1 MYAIIPQQIPQDKR
15 AEVNEK
21 ILFAINS
28 GKDLIP
34 AESIYN
40 CYTGVGGLHN
50 LRQSD
55 FASYHEYARA
65 KKEFELGQFFT
76 PHEICWEMVDVL
88 SPTSSEMVLDMCC
101 GMGNFFNHLPNRH
114 NTYGFDIDGKAVA
127 VARYLYPDAHI
138 EKCDIQQYRPE
149 QRFDII
155 IGNPPFNLKFDFRL
169 SQEYYM
175 DKLVGFARKKRLGDL
190 LVDAGVISQDQLV
203 KALQVQKTEK
213 QGERLGVVLID
224 LGFTDEKQIVEALK
238 AQLKIQSIDLS
249 TLRIPEE
256 IIRLLDEAVLRK
268 YNLIPFKFNEKNPN
282 LLCVAM
288 SDPLDIRAMDD
299 VSIITGCQVERFA
312 ATPSDIAAAIDR
324 YYGNAEALRVA
335 EQYTR
340 EKQEQAKARAAL
352 DPGSGNDEN
361 NVQQAPIVK
370 LLGQI
375 IEQAVHKRAS
385 DIHIEPMENQVRIRF
400 RVDGVL
406 HEAMRHDISLHAALI
421 ARIKIV
427 SGLDISEKRR
437 PQDGRATSIVDR
449 QEYDIRVSVLPTV
462 YGEKVVMRLAQKKA
476 LTLDKR
482 DLGFPEE
489 ELKKFDHILSHPNGL
504 ILVTGPTGS
513 GKSTTL
519 YTALN
524 ELNVE
529 GVNIITVEDPVEA
542 NLNGVNQVQVN
553 EKAGLTF
560 SSALRSILRQ
570 DPDIIMIGEI
580 RDQET
585 AEIAVKASITG
596 HLVVSTLHTNSS
608 ANTITRLADMGV
620 ENYLIADSVVG
631 VIAQRLVRRV
641 CPACGIVREATAGEK
656 KILGIKDPARRINV
670 RTPGHKECVRCGG
683 TGYYGR
689 IGIYEIMP
697 VTADLRQAINRGEN
711 ADVLEE
717 IALTHGMKTLRM
729 SAIDYALRGIT
740 TVEEVQRVAYDD
752 EED

>member
-1 MYAIIPQQIPQDKR
+1 
-15 AEVNEK
+15 
-21 ILFAINS
+21 
-28 GKDLIP
+28 
-34 AESIYN
+34 
-40 CYTGVGGLHN
+40 
-50 LRQSD
+50 
-55 FASYHEYARA
+55 
-65 KKEFELGQFFT
+65 
-76 PHEICWEMVDVL
+76 
-88 SPTSSEMVLDMCC
+88 
-101 GMGNFFNHLPNRH
+101 
-114 NTYGFDIDGKAVA
+114 
-127 VARYLYPDAHI
+127 
-138 EKCDIQQYRPE
+138 
-149 QRFDII
+149 
-155 IGNPPFNLKFDFRL
+155 
-169 SQEYYM
+169 M

-238 AQLKIQSIDLS
+238 AQLKIQSVDLS

-482 DLGFPEE
+482 DLGFPED

-570 DPDIIMIGEI
+570 DPDIIAVGEI
-580 RDQET
+580 RDGET
-585 AEIAVKASITG
+585 ASIAMRAAITG
-596 HLVVSTLHTNSS
+596 HLVFSTLHTNDAVSAVHRLEDIGVEPWLVSS
-608 ANTITRLADMGV
+608 ALRGV
-620 ENYLIADSVVG
+620 VS
-631 VIAQRLVRRV
+631 QRLVRKL
-641 CPACGIVREATAGEK
+641 CPHCKTAYRPSAEELLLLGLPEDSDVTFYK
-656 KILGIKDPARRINV
+656 GAGCPECRHSGYIGRRAVFEILLLNSRLRRRISH
-670 RTPGHKECVRCGG
+670 G
-683 TGYYGR
+683 
-689 IGIYEIMP
+689 
-697 VTADLRQAINRGEN
+697 ADGDELLSAARQDGF
-711 ADVLEE
+711 
-717 IALTHGMKTLRM
+717 TTLRESCRELVLAGVT
-729 SAIDYALRGIT
+729 SAA
-740 TVEEVQRVAYDD
+740 EAARVINTAA
-752 EED
+752 ET

>member
-1 MYAIIPQQIPQDKR
+1 
-15 AEVNEK
+15 
-21 ILFAINS
+21 
-28 GKDLIP
+28 
-34 AESIYN
+34 
-40 CYTGVGGLHN
+40 
-50 LRQSD
+50 
-55 FASYHEYARA
+55 
-65 KKEFELGQFFT
+65 
-76 PHEICWEMVDVL
+76 
-88 SPTSSEMVLDMCC
+88 
-101 GMGNFFNHLPNRH
+101 
-114 NTYGFDIDGKAVA
+114 
-127 VARYLYPDAHI
+127 
-138 EKCDIQQYRPE
+138 
-149 QRFDII
+149 
-155 IGNPPFNLKFDFRL
+155 
-169 SQEYYM
+169 M

-238 AQLKIQSIDLS
+238 AQLKIQSVDLS

-352 DPGSGNDEN
+352 ETGSGNDEN

-375 IEQAVHKRAS
+375 IEQAVHRRAS

-482 DLGFPEE
+482 DLGFPED

-570 DPDIIMIGEI
+570 DPDIISVGEI
-580 RDQET
+580 RDGET
-585 AEIAVKASITG
+585 ASIAMRAAITG
-596 HLVVSTLHTNSS
+596 HLVFSTLHTNDAVS
-608 ANTITRLADMGV
+608 AVYRLKDVGV
-620 ENYLIADSVVG
+620 EPW
-631 VIAQRLVRRV
+631 LV
-641 CPACGIVREATAGEK
+641 A
-656 KILGIKDPARRINV
+656 
-670 RTPGHKECVRCGG
+670 
-683 TGYYGR
+683 
-689 IGIYEIMP
+689 
-697 VTADLRQAINRGEN
+697 
-711 ADVLEE
+711 
-717 IALTHGMKTLRM
+717 
-729 SAIDYALRGIT
+729 SALRGVVSQRLLRKVCPHCKKGYQPSAEELALLGMPEDSHVTFYKGEGCPECHHSGYTGRRAAFEILMLSGRLRRLISEGANEEQLTEEARKNGFRSMRESCRRLVLEGVTSAEEAARIINT
-740 TVEEVQRVAYDD
+740 TVD
-752 EED
+752 E

>member
-1 MYAIIPQQIPQDKR
+1 
-15 AEVNEK
+15 
-21 ILFAINS
+21 
-28 GKDLIP
+28 
-34 AESIYN
+34 
-40 CYTGVGGLHN
+40 
-50 LRQSD
+50 
-55 FASYHEYARA
+55 
-65 KKEFELGQFFT
+65 
-76 PHEICWEMVDVL
+76 
-88 SPTSSEMVLDMCC
+88 
-101 GMGNFFNHLPNRH
+101 
-114 NTYGFDIDGKAVA
+114 
-127 VARYLYPDAHI
+127 
-138 EKCDIQQYRPE
+138 
-149 QRFDII
+149 
-155 IGNPPFNLKFDFRL
+155 
-169 SQEYYM
+169 M
-175 DKLVGFARKKRLGDL
+175 DKPIGFGRKKRLGDL
-190 LVDAGVISQDQLV
+190 LVDAGVISQNQLV
-203 KALQVQKTEK
+203 KALGIQKTEK
-213 QGERLGVVLID
+213 KDTRLGELLID
-224 LGFTDEKQIVEALK
+224 LGFTNEDQIKKALCE
-238 AQLKIQSIDLS
+238 QLKLPGIDLS
-249 TLRIPEE
+249 TVRIPEE
-256 IIRLLDEAVLRK
+256 IIKLLQESILRK
-268 YNLIPFKFNEKNPN
+268 YNLIPFQFSEKNPN
-282 LLCVAM
+282 LIKVAM

-299 VSIITGCQVERFA
+299 ISIITGLQIDRYV
-312 ATPSDIAAAIDR
+312 ATPSNIAATIDR

-340 EKQEQAKARAAL
+340 EREEQEKAKEAEK
-352 DPGSGNDEN
+352 NDAN
-361 NVQQAPIVK
+361 NVAEAPIVR

-375 IEQAVHKRAS
+375 VEQAVHQRAS
-385 DIHIEPMENQVRIRF
+385 DIHIEPLENQVRIRF

-406 HEAMRHDISLHAALI
+406 HEVMRHDISLHAALI

-449 QEYDIRVSVLPTV
+449 QEYDIRVSILPTV
-462 YGEKVVMRLAQKKA
+462 YGEKVVMRIAQKKA
-476 LTLDKR
+476 LTMDKR
-482 DLGFPEE
+482 DLGFPDE
-489 ELKKFDHILSHPNGL
+489 ELDKFNRILSHPNGL

-519 YTALN
+519 YTALS

-641 CPACGIVREATAGEK
+641 CPVCGVIKEADEK
-656 KILGIKDPARRINV
+656 EKRTLGITDPTRRVMIKE
-670 RTPGHKECVRCGG
+670 PGHKECVRCGG

-689 IGIYEIMP
+689 IGVYEIMP
-697 VTADLRQAINRGEN
+697 INAELRQAINRGEN

-717 IALTHGMKTLRM
+717 IALKQGMKTLRM
-729 SAIDYALRGIT
+729 GAVEYALRGIT
-740 TVEEVQRVAYDD
+740 TVEEVRRVAFED
-752 EED
+752 EDEL

>member
-1 MYAIIPQQIPQDKR
+1 
-15 AEVNEK
+15 
-21 ILFAINS
+21 
-28 GKDLIP
+28 
-34 AESIYN
+34 
-40 CYTGVGGLHN
+40 
-50 LRQSD
+50 
-55 FASYHEYARA
+55 
-65 KKEFELGQFFT
+65 
-76 PHEICWEMVDVL
+76 
-88 SPTSSEMVLDMCC
+88 
-101 GMGNFFNHLPNRH
+101 
-114 NTYGFDIDGKAVA
+114 
-127 VARYLYPDAHI
+127 
-138 EKCDIQQYRPE
+138 
-149 QRFDII
+149 
-155 IGNPPFNLKFDFRL
+155 
-169 SQEYYM
+169 M
-175 DKLVGFARKKRLGDL
+175 DKPIGFGRKKRLGDL
-190 LVDAGVISQDQLV
+190 LVEAGVVTQDQLTQ
-203 KALQVQKTEK
+203 ALNVQKTEK
-213 QGERLGVVLID
+213 KGQRLGVVLMD
-224 LGFTDEKQIVEALK
+224 LGFTDEKHIMKALCS
-238 AQLKIQSIDLS
+238 QLKLQPVDLS
-249 TLRIPEE
+249 NIRIPEE
-256 IIRLLDEAVLRK
+256 ITKLTEEAVLRK
-268 YNLIPFKFNEKNPN
+268 HNLIPFQFHEKNPN
-282 LLCVAM
+282 VIKVAM

-299 VSIITGCQVERFA
+299 ISIITGLQIERYV

-340 EKQEQAKARAAL
+340 EREEQNKAKNVEAV
-352 DPGSGNDEN
+352 DESS
-361 NVQQAPIVK
+361 VQQAPIVK

-449 QEYDIRVSVLPTV
+449 QEYDIRVSILPTV

-476 LTLDKR
+476 LTMDKR
-482 DLGFPEE
+482 ELGFPDD
-489 ELKKFDHILSHPNGL
+489 ELAKFDKILSHPNGM

-524 ELNVE
+524 ELNGE

-542 NLNGVNQVQVN
+542 NVTGINQVQVN

-641 CPACGIVREATAGEK
+641 CSTCGVVHEASPADAKTLGFKDLNR
-656 KILGIKDPARRINV
+656 KIMLRY
-670 RTPGHKECVRCGG
+670 PGHKECVRCGG

-697 VTADLRQAINRGEN
+697 ITADLRQAITRGES
-711 ADVLEE
+711 ADQLEA
-717 IALTHGMKTLRM
+717 IALRHGMKTLRM
-729 SAIDYALRGIT
+729 SAVEYALKGIT
-740 TVEEVQRVAYDD
+740 TVEEVRRVAFEDEDD
-752 EED
+752 D

>member
-1 MYAIIPQQIPQDKR
+1 
-15 AEVNEK
+15 
-21 ILFAINS
+21 
-28 GKDLIP
+28 
-34 AESIYN
+34 
-40 CYTGVGGLHN
+40 
-50 LRQSD
+50 
-55 FASYHEYARA
+55 
-65 KKEFELGQFFT
+65 
-76 PHEICWEMVDVL
+76 
-88 SPTSSEMVLDMCC
+88 
-101 GMGNFFNHLPNRH
+101 
-114 NTYGFDIDGKAVA
+114 
-127 VARYLYPDAHI
+127 
-138 EKCDIQQYRPE
+138 
-149 QRFDII
+149 
-155 IGNPPFNLKFDFRL
+155 
-169 SQEYYM
+169 M

-238 AQLKIQSIDLS
+238 AQLKIQSVDLS

-352 DPGSGNDEN
+352 ETGSGNDEN

-375 IEQAVHKRAS
+375 IEQAVHRRAS

-482 DLGFPEE
+482 DLGFPED

-689 IGIYEIMP
+689 IGI
-697 VTADLRQAINRGEN
+697 
-711 ADVLEE
+711 
-717 IALTHGMKTLRM
+717 
-729 SAIDYALRGIT
+729 
-740 TVEEVQRVAYDD
+740 
-752 EED
+752 

>member
-1 MYAIIPQQIPQDKR
+1 MD
-15 AEVNEK
+15 N
-21 ILFAINS
+21 LM
-28 GKDLIP
+28 
-34 AESIYN
+34 
-40 CYTGVGGLHN
+40 GG
-50 LRQSD
+50 S
-55 FASYHEYARA
+55 
-65 KKEFELGQFFT
+65 
-76 PHEICWEMVDVL
+76 
-88 SPTSSEMVLDMCC
+88 
-101 GMGNFFNHLPNRH
+101 
-114 NTYGFDIDGKAVA
+114 
-127 VARYLYPDAHI
+127 
-138 EKCDIQQYRPE
+138 
-149 QRFDII
+149 
-155 IGNPPFNLKFDFRL
+155 
-169 SQEYYM
+169 
-175 DKLVGFARKKRLGDL
+175 RKKRLGDL
-190 LVDAGVISQDQLV
+190 LVDAGVITQDQLMQ
-203 KALQVQKTEK
+203 ALQIQKTEK
-213 QGERLGVVLID
+213 KGDRLGVVLID
-224 LGFTDEKQIVEALK
+224 LGMTDENQIMDALK
-238 AQLKIQSIDLS
+238 KQLKIQSVDLS
-249 TLRIPEE
+249 TIRIPEE
-256 IIRLLDEAVLRK
+256 ITRLVEESVLRK
-268 YNLIPFKFNEKNPN
+268 YMLIPFQFNEKNPN
-282 LLCVAM
+282 LLKVAM
-288 SDPLDIRAMDD
+288 SDPMDIRAMDD
-299 VSIITGCQVERFA
+299 ISIITGCQVERYVA
-312 ATPSDIAAAIDR
+312 ATSDIAAAIDR

-340 EKQEQAKARAAL
+340 EREEQAKARAAVE
-352 DPGSGNDEN
+352 PGSGEESS
-361 NVQQAPIVK
+361 VQQAPIVK
-370 LLGQI
+370 LLAQI
-375 IEQAVHKRAS
+375 IEQAVHNRAS

-449 QEYDIRVSVLPTV
+449 QEYDIRVSILPTV

-476 LTLDKR
+476 LTMDKR
-482 DLGFPEE
+482 DLGFPDD
-489 ELKKFDHILSHPNGL
+489 ELEKFNRILSHPNGL

-519 YTALN
+519 YTALS

-553 EKAGLTF
+553 DKAGLTF
-560 SSALRSILRQ
+560 GSALRSILRQ

-641 CPACGIVREATAGEK
+641 CPACGVVRDATEEEK
-656 KILGIKDPARRINV
+656 KTLGFAGSPKRIQV

-683 TGYYGR
+683 TGYFGR
-689 IGIYEIMP
+689 IGVYEIMP
-697 VTADLRQAINRGEN
+697 ITPDLRQAINRGEN

-717 IALTHGMKTLRM
+717 IARKHGMKTLRM
-729 SAIDYALRGIT
+729 SAVEYALRGIT
-740 TVEEVQRVAYDD
+740 TVEEVRRVAYEEDD
-752 EED
+752 E

>member
-1 MYAIIPQQIPQDKR
+1 
-15 AEVNEK
+15 
-21 ILFAINS
+21 
-28 GKDLIP
+28 
-34 AESIYN
+34 
-40 CYTGVGGLHN
+40 
-50 LRQSD
+50 
-55 FASYHEYARA
+55 
-65 KKEFELGQFFT
+65 
-76 PHEICWEMVDVL
+76 
-88 SPTSSEMVLDMCC
+88 
-101 GMGNFFNHLPNRH
+101 
-114 NTYGFDIDGKAVA
+114 
-127 VARYLYPDAHI
+127 
-138 EKCDIQQYRPE
+138 
-149 QRFDII
+149 
-155 IGNPPFNLKFDFRL
+155 
-169 SQEYYM
+169 M
-175 DKLVGFARKKRLGDL
+175 DKPIGFGRKKRLGDL
-190 LVDAGVISQDQLV
+190 LVEAGVVTQDQLTQ
-203 KALQVQKTEK
+203 ALNVQKTEK
-213 QGERLGVVLID
+213 KGQRLGVVLMD
-224 LGFTDEKQIVEALK
+224 LGFTDEKHIMKALCS
-238 AQLKIQSIDLS
+238 QLKLQPVDLS
-249 TLRIPEE
+249 NIRIPEE
-256 IIRLLDEAVLRK
+256 ITKLTEEAVLRK
-268 YNLIPFKFNEKNPN
+268 HNLIPFQFHEKNPN
-282 LLCVAM
+282 VIKVAM

-299 VSIITGCQVERFA
+299 ISIITGLQIERYV

-340 EKQEQAKARAAL
+340 EREEQNKAKNVEAV
-352 DPGSGNDEN
+352 DES

-449 QEYDIRVSVLPTV
+449 QEYDIRVSILPTV

-476 LTLDKR
+476 LTMDKR
-482 DLGFPEE
+482 ELGFPDD
-489 ELKKFDHILSHPNGL
+489 ELAKFDKILSHPNGM

-524 ELNVE
+524 ELNGE

-542 NLNGVNQVQVN
+542 NVTGINQVQVN

-641 CPACGIVREATAGEK
+641 CPTCGVVHEASPADAKTLGFK
-656 KILGIKDPARRINV
+656 DLNRKIMLRY
-670 RTPGHKECVRCGG
+670 PGHKECVRCGG

-697 VTADLRQAINRGEN
+697 ITSDLRQAITRGES
-711 ADVLEE
+711 ADQLEA
-717 IALTHGMKTLRM
+717 IALRHGMKTLRM
-729 SAIDYALRGIT
+729 SAVEYALKGIT
-740 TVEEVQRVAYDD
+740 TVEEVRRVAFEDEDD
-752 EED
+752 D

>member
-1 MYAIIPQQIPQDKR
+1 MD
-15 AEVNEK
+15 N
-21 ILFAINS
+21 LM
-28 GKDLIP
+28 
-34 AESIYN
+34 
-40 CYTGVGGLHN
+40 GG
-50 LRQSD
+50 S
-55 FASYHEYARA
+55 
-65 KKEFELGQFFT
+65 
-76 PHEICWEMVDVL
+76 
-88 SPTSSEMVLDMCC
+88 
-101 GMGNFFNHLPNRH
+101 
-114 NTYGFDIDGKAVA
+114 
-127 VARYLYPDAHI
+127 
-138 EKCDIQQYRPE
+138 
-149 QRFDII
+149 
-155 IGNPPFNLKFDFRL
+155 
-169 SQEYYM
+169 
-175 DKLVGFARKKRLGDL
+175 RKKRLGDL
-190 LVDAGVISQDQLV
+190 LVDAGVITQDQLMQ
-203 KALQVQKTEK
+203 ALQIQKTEK
-213 QGERLGVVLID
+213 KGDRLGVVLID
-224 LGFTDEKQIVEALK
+224 LGMTDEKQIMDALK
-238 AQLKIQSIDLS
+238 KQLKIQSVDLS
-249 TLRIPEE
+249 TIRIPEE
-256 IIRLLDEAVLRK
+256 ITRLVEESVLRK
-268 YNLIPFKFNEKNPN
+268 YMLIPFQFNEKNPN
-282 LLCVAM
+282 LLKVAM
-288 SDPLDIRAMDD
+288 SDPMDIRAMDD
-299 VSIITGCQVERFA
+299 ISIITGCQVERYVA
-312 ATPSDIAAAIDR
+312 ATSDIAAAIDR

-340 EKQEQAKARAAL
+340 EREEQAKARAAVE
-352 DPGSGNDEN
+352 PGSGEESS
-361 NVQQAPIVK
+361 VQQAPIVK
-370 LLGQI
+370 LLAQI
-375 IEQAVHKRAS
+375 IEQAVHNRAS

-449 QEYDIRVSVLPTV
+449 QEYDIRVSILPTV

-476 LTLDKR
+476 LTMDKR
-482 DLGFPEE
+482 DLGFPDD
-489 ELKKFDHILSHPNGL
+489 ELEKFNRILSHPNGL

-519 YTALN
+519 YTALS

-553 EKAGLTF
+553 DKAGLTF
-560 SSALRSILRQ
+560 GSALRSILRQ

-641 CPACGIVREATAGEK
+641 CPACGVVRDATEEEK
-656 KILGIKDPARRINV
+656 KTLGFAGSPKRIQV

-683 TGYYGR
+683 TGYFGR
-689 IGIYEIMP
+689 IGVYEIMP
-697 VTADLRQAINRGEN
+697 ITSDLRQAINRGEN

-717 IALTHGMKTLRM
+717 IARKHGMKTLRM
-729 SAIDYALRGIT
+729 SAVEYALRGIT
-740 TVEEVQRVAYDD
+740 TVEEVRRVAYEEDD
-752 EED
+752 E

>member
-1 MYAIIPQQIPQDKR
+1 
-15 AEVNEK
+15 
-21 ILFAINS
+21 
-28 GKDLIP
+28 
-34 AESIYN
+34 
-40 CYTGVGGLHN
+40 
-50 LRQSD
+50 
-55 FASYHEYARA
+55 
-65 KKEFELGQFFT
+65 
-76 PHEICWEMVDVL
+76 
-88 SPTSSEMVLDMCC
+88 
-101 GMGNFFNHLPNRH
+101 
-114 NTYGFDIDGKAVA
+114 
-127 VARYLYPDAHI
+127 
-138 EKCDIQQYRPE
+138 
-149 QRFDII
+149 
-155 IGNPPFNLKFDFRL
+155 
-169 SQEYYM
+169 M
-175 DKLVGFARKKRLGDL
+175 DKPIGFGRKKRLGDL
-190 LVDAGVISQDQLV
+190 LVEAGVVTQDQLTQ
-203 KALQVQKTEK
+203 ALNVQKTEK
-213 QGERLGVVLID
+213 KGQRLGVVLMD
-224 LGFTDEKQIVEALK
+224 LGFTDEKHIMKALCS
-238 AQLKIQSIDLS
+238 QLKLQPVDLS
-249 TLRIPEE
+249 NIRIPEE
-256 IIRLLDEAVLRK
+256 ITKLTEEAVLRK
-268 YNLIPFKFNEKNPN
+268 HNLIPFQFHEKNPN
-282 LLCVAM
+282 VIKVAM

-299 VSIITGCQVERFA
+299 ISIITGLQIERYV

-340 EKQEQAKARAAL
+340 EREEQNKAKNVEAV
-352 DPGSGNDEN
+352 DES

-449 QEYDIRVSVLPTV
+449 QEYDIRVSILPTV

-476 LTLDKR
+476 LTMDKR
-482 DLGFPEE
+482 ELGFPDD
-489 ELKKFDHILSHPNGL
+489 ELAKFDKILSHPNGM

-524 ELNVE
+524 ELNGE

-542 NLNGVNQVQVN
+542 NVTGINQVQVN

-641 CPACGIVREATAGEK
+641 CPTCGVVHEASPADVKTLGFK
-656 KILGIKDPARRINV
+656 DLNRKIMLRY
-670 RTPGHKECVRCGG
+670 PGHKECVRCGG

-697 VTADLRQAINRGEN
+697 ITADLRQAITRGES
-711 ADVLEE
+711 ADQLEA
-717 IALTHGMKTLRM
+717 IALRHGMKTLRM
-729 SAIDYALRGIT
+729 SAVEYALKGIT
-740 TVEEVQRVAYDD
+740 TVEEVRRVAFEDEDD
-752 EED
+752 D

>member
-1 MYAIIPQQIPQDKR
+1 MA
-15 AEVNEK
+15 
-21 ILFAINS
+21 
-28 GKDLIP
+28 
-34 AESIYN
+34 
-40 CYTGVGGLHN
+40 
-50 LRQSD
+50 
-55 FASYHEYARA
+55 
-65 KKEFELGQFFT
+65 
-76 PHEICWEMVDVL
+76 
-88 SPTSSEMVLDMCC
+88 
-101 GMGNFFNHLPNRH
+101 MGF
-114 NTYGFDIDGKAVA
+114 G
-127 VARYLYPDAHI
+127 
-138 EKCDIQQYRPE
+138 
-149 QRFDII
+149 
-155 IGNPPFNLKFDFRL
+155 
-169 SQEYYM
+169 
-175 DKLVGFARKKRLGDL
+175 RKKRLGDL
-190 LVDAGVISQDQLV
+190 LVDAGVITQDQLAE
-203 KALQVQKTEK
+203 ALRIQKTEK
-213 QGERLGVVLID
+213 TGDRLGEVLID
-224 LGFTDEKQIVEALK
+224 LNFTNEKQIMKALRE
-238 AQLKIQSIDLS
+238 QLKIESIDLS
-249 TLRIPEE
+249 TIRIPEDVTK
-256 IIRLLDEAVLRK
+256 LLEESVLRK
-268 YNLIPFKFNEKNPN
+268 YSLVPFAFNEKNPN
-282 LLCVAM
+282 LLKVAM

-299 VSIITGCQVERFA
+299 ISIITGLQIDRYV
-312 ATPSDIAAAIDR
+312 ATPSDIAATIDR

-340 EKQEQAKARAAL
+340 EREEQEKAKAAEAAEE
-352 DPGSGNDEN
+352 S
-361 NVQQAPIVK
+361 NVQDAPIVK

-375 IEQAVHKRAS
+375 IDQAVHKRAS

-406 HEAMRHDISLHAALI
+406 HEAMRHDISLHPALI

-449 QEYDIRVSVLPTV
+449 QEYDIRVSILPTV

-476 LTLDKR
+476 LTMDKR
-482 DLGFPEE
+482 DLGFPDEA
-489 ELKKFDHILSHPNGL
+489 LAKFDHILSHPNGL

-519 YTALN
+519 YTALS

-542 NLNGVNQVQVN
+542 NLNGINQVQVN

-641 CPACGIVREATAGEK
+641 CPACSIVKEADEEERKT
-656 KILGIKDPARRINV
+656 LGIRDAGKRVLV
-670 RTPGHKECVRCGG
+670 RHPGHKECVRCGG
-683 TGYYGR
+683 TGYFGR

-697 VTADLRQAINRGEN
+697 INAELRQAINRGEN
-711 ADVLEE
+711 ADVLEQ
-717 IALTHGMKTLRM
+717 IALKYGMKTLRM
-729 SAIDYALRGIT
+729 NAIEYALQGIT
-740 TVEEVQRVAYDD
+740 TVEEVRRVAY
-752 EED
+752 EEDG

>member
-1 MYAIIPQQIPQDKR
+1 
-15 AEVNEK
+15 
-21 ILFAINS
+21 
-28 GKDLIP
+28 
-34 AESIYN
+34 
-40 CYTGVGGLHN
+40 
-50 LRQSD
+50 
-55 FASYHEYARA
+55 
-65 KKEFELGQFFT
+65 
-76 PHEICWEMVDVL
+76 
-88 SPTSSEMVLDMCC
+88 
-101 GMGNFFNHLPNRH
+101 
-114 NTYGFDIDGKAVA
+114 
-127 VARYLYPDAHI
+127 
-138 EKCDIQQYRPE
+138 
-149 QRFDII
+149 
-155 IGNPPFNLKFDFRL
+155 
-169 SQEYYM
+169 M

-238 AQLKIQSIDLS
+238 AQLKIQSVDLS

-375 IEQAVHKRAS
+375 IEQAVHRRAS

-482 DLGFPEE
+482 DLGFPED

-641 CPACGIVREATAGEK
+641 CPACGIVREATPFKIDETLKIASTHGQWYQLDMEDPEVTVWYCLSDNENGDPCAWAGTASNGDGTGATYGASPNDAANNYYIYSKGNVFYSGVGHSTVDGDMEAKLFINTMIAAYRTTYEPPMVEILNEEAELLKEESGNGSDPNLVYKMNWMKEYGNNLDGTKEK
-656 KILGIKDPARRINV
+656 IRFSPVELNTV
-670 RTPGHKECVRCGG
+670 RTKLTCSIQYKDGTYVDKIYKKDGTLIEGKATKENPKKYVFENLKNMGE
-683 TGYYGR
+683 YYF
-689 IGIYEIMP
+689 IYD
-697 VTADLRQAINRGEN
+697 TTGEN
-711 ADVLEE
+711 KKKEGDIVFE
-717 IALTHGMKTLRM
+717 IYNNKSKNPDGTPRVGK
-729 SAIDYALRGIT
+729 T
-740 TVEEVQRVAYDD
+740 TVKMESQNLFLLD
-752 EED
+752 